1 MDHTIKFKTSIIKY
15 NNFIKN
21 PIFLLILI
29 KLKRGQMEYNPKL
42 NMIIDGNEFSYKIFD
57 TLECVKKTWSQR
69 EAAKRLGISH
79 SVLNRRIKESEEK
92 FGFRLIETTGAGSG
106 LTENGLK
113 ILNTYENYM
122 KRLENRDKPVICG
135 GHISTG
141 LIEVLAEEYSLDAT
155 IYRTDDQSA
164 LELSRK
170 DMVDI
175 LILDDP
181 VRAFMYDLDFTPIA
195 YDYLVVVSKNNDPI
209 NCTDDLNGK
218 KFLEIPNSSQRLAW
232 NTMDNMKISYDIVK
246 LVNSPYTA
254 LKTVKKNPY
263 LYTFL
268 NHSFADGSSILKN
281 DTQHLISLVLCN
293 RENSIL
299 KDFVDFIT
307 SDGQKIIEQQGFM
320 RI

>member
-1 MDHTIKFKTSIIKY
+1 MK
-15 NNFIKN
+15 
-21 PIFLLILI
+21 
-29 KLKRGQMEYNPKL
+29 YNPKL

-57 TLECVKKTWSQR
+57 TLKCVSKTWSQR

-92 FGFRLIETTGAGSG
+92 LGFRLIETTGAGSG
-106 LTENGLK
+106 LTEYGLK
-113 ILNTYENYM
+113 ILNTYEKYM
-122 KRLENRDKPVICG
+122 KRLEDRKKPVICG

-141 LIEVLAEEYSLDAT
+141 LMEVLAKKYSLDVT

-164 LELSRK
+164 LELARK

-175 LILDDP
+175 LTLDDP
-181 VRAFMYDLDFTPIA
+181 VRAFMYDLDFTPVA
-195 YDYLVVVSKNNDPI
+195 YDYLVLVSNNDDPI
-209 NCTDDLNGK
+209 SSVDDLNGK
-218 KFLEIPNSSQRLAW
+218 NFLEIPDSSQRLAW
-232 NTMDNMKISYDIVK
+232 NTMDNIKIDYEIVK
-246 LVNSPYTA
+246 LVYSPYSA
-254 LKTVKKNPY
+254 LKAVQENPE

-268 NHSFADGSSILKN
+268 NHSYTVGSSILKN

-293 RENSIL
+293 KESSVL

-307 SDGQKIIEQQGFM
+307 SDGQKIIEEQGFM